1 MSVEIAA
8 MLASP
13 VVTTAVLLLPH
24 SALAPAEDQAR
35 ALSTP
40 ETMSTGT
47 RSETF
52 SIHTVRG
59 RVDTWL
65 PFVVLVWSAGVS
77 LLLVRMAGGLWLVR
91 RLQVL
96 SLAQAASAWQVAGER
111 LASRLGLRVAIHVV
125 ESARVVAPTAIGWLR
140 PVILLPVAALAN
152 LTPSQVEAILAHE
165 LVHIRRHDYVVNV
178 LETLAEIL
186 LFYHPC
192 VWWVSERIR
201 LEREHCCDDV
211 VVDVCGDAVDYATAL
226 AELEAWR
233 SQGTSV
239 ALAATGGSLADRRRR
254 VLGTPAGH
262 EPRSLSWVLTL
273 GLTIL
278 IVIGVGRHLPLFDP
292 NPAAAVSSTQRTE
305 PIASP
310 DTFDWQVFRT
320 DHFDVHYYP
329 AGEQDLE
336 RVETAAKRAYQWVT
350 SELTYYLPFRVPLVL
365 FKTRS
370 EFEQQGVAPG
380 ASLEWVTSFSEPRRN
395 RIVLLID
402 DEGTEM
408 YYRLAH
414 ELTHIF
420 MFDIIPRSSTRSA
433 VPVWIDEGFA
443 DYMTGVWSPTDLAY
457 LRAMVVAGNV
467 PRLTTLTSGS
477 GFSDVRLAVNLGHA
491 AFEFIEAKYG
501 KASHKQFLFEV
512 RRTVVDGAGDLYQAA
527 FNMTPDEFDAAFA
540 QYLRVRFSP

>member
-1 MSVEIAA
+1 
-8 MLASP
+8 
-13 VVTTAVLLLPH
+13 
-24 SALAPAEDQAR
+24 
-35 ALSTP
+35 
-40 ETMSTGT
+40 
-47 RSETF
+47 
-52 SIHTVRG
+52 
-59 RVDTWL
+59 
-65 PFVVLVWSAGVS
+65 
-77 LLLVRMAGGLWLVR
+77 
-91 RLQVL
+91 
-96 SLAQAASAWQVAGER
+96 
-111 LASRLGLRVAIHVV
+111 
-125 ESARVVAPTAIGWLR
+125 
-140 PVILLPVAALAN
+140 VILLPVAALAN

-239 ALAATGGSLADRRRR
+239 ALAATGGSLADRLRR

-365 FKTRS
+365 FECSIESRHGCPHRRCWADYRESSMS
-370 EFEQQGVAPG
+370 EGRAGTVHGGDRLPWVETVLNGVDEGNFAPLT
-380 ASLEWVTSFSEPRRN
+380 SLDWHVHVYGDAAPEIEAMCDERKLPLHVFPWRLEIYRTGLQRDAVYLVRPDGSVALADPHPSATAVTSYLDARK
-395 RIVLLID
+395 LIP
-402 DEGTEM
+402 GR
-408 YYRLAH
+408 Y
-414 ELTHIF
+414 
-420 MFDIIPRSSTRSA
+420 
-433 VPVWIDEGFA
+433 
-443 DYMTGVWSPTDLAY
+443 
-457 LRAMVVAGNV
+457 
-467 PRLTTLTSGS
+467 
-477 GFSDVRLAVNLGHA
+477 
-491 AFEFIEAKYG
+491 
-501 KASHKQFLFEV
+501 KA
-512 RRTVVDGAGDLYQAA
+512 
-527 FNMTPDEFDAAFA
+527 
-540 QYLRVRFSP
+540 